1 MNEVPDVSPVN
12 RALLPQIKSIIDNKT
27 MPLGALGQLEDI
39 ATTLALVQ
47 QSLQPA
53 IDSPHILVF
62 AADHGIAQNGVSA
75 YPQSVT
81 WQMVMNFL
89 AGGAAINVFA
99 SQHNAT
105 LKIIDVGV
113 NHSFDAHPLLE
124 NAKIAMGTGNISNE
138 AAMSVE
144 QLHEAFQIGREQVDK
159 AIAAGCNTIGIGE
172 MGIANTSSAALIM
185 SYCLDLPIADCTG
198 RGTGLT
204 GQQLQHKIAVLKKV
218 KKERGPL
225 RSSDDILQ
233 HVGGF
238 EIAAM
243 ASAMRHAASRQ
254 LTVLIDGFI
263 CTAAYLSV
271 YREHPHIADYA
282 IFCHQSQE
290 QGHQQLLQTLRAK
303 PLLAMNLRLGEGTGC
318 ALAIPMLYSAVNFFN
333 SMASFDTASV
343 DGPA

>member
-1 MNEVPDVSPVN
+1 MDKFSTIFPVN
-12 RALLPQIKSIIDNKT
+12 RALLPQIKATIDNKS

-39 ATTLALVQ
+39 ATILALVQ

-53 IDSPHILVF
+53 IDAPHILVF

-99 SQHNAT
+99 NQHGTT
-105 LKIIDVGV
+105 LKVIDVGV
-113 NHSFDAHPLLE
+113 NHSFEAHPQLE
-124 NAKIAMGTGNISNE
+124 NAKVAMGTHNFSDE

-159 AIAAGCNTIGIGE
+159 AIAAGCNTIGFGE

-198 RGTGLT
+198 RGTGIT
-204 GQQLQHKIAVLKKV
+204 GQQLQKKIAILKKV

-225 RSSDDILQ
+225 QTSDDILQ
-233 HVGGF
+233 NVGGL

-243 ASAMRHAASRQ
+243 ASAMRYAASRQ
-254 LTVLIDGFI
+254 LTILIDGFI

-282 IFCHQSQE
+282 IFCHQSEE
-290 QGHQQLLQTLRAK
+290 QGHQKLLSAIGAS

-318 ALAIPMLYSAVNFFN
+318 ALAVPMLHAAVNFFN
-333 SMASFDTASV
+333 NMASFDSANVDRAS
-343 DGPA
+343 

>member
-1 MNEVPDVSPVN
+1 MGKVPAIFPVN
-12 RALLPQIKSIIDNKT
+12 RSLLPQIKATIDNKT
-27 MPLGALGQLEDI
+27 MPLGALGQLEDV
-39 ATTLALVQ
+39 ATILALVQ

-99 SQHNAT
+99 NQHNTT

-113 NHSFDAHPLLE
+113 NHFFHAHPLLE
-124 NAKIAMGTGNISNE
+124 NAKIAMGTHNFSDE

-144 QLHEAFQIGREQVDK
+144 QLHEAFQVGREHVDK
-159 AIAAGCNTIGIGE
+159 AIATGCNTIGFGE

-204 GQQLQHKIAVLKKV
+204 DQQLQHKIAVLKKV
-218 KKERGPL
+218 KAERGPL
-225 RSSDDILQ
+225 QSSDDILQ

-282 IFCHQSQE
+282 IFCHQSEE
-290 QGHQQLLQTLRAK
+290 QGHQKLLQILKVK

-333 SMASFDTASV
+333 SMASFDSASV
-343 DGPA
+343 DGLA